1 MRLKPRR
8 PPLHAK
14 PLAVFPSKKLKLG
27 TSNDELTSETL
38 SETLYPS
45 TMESS
50 KYTTLSL
57 MEDFVK
63 DVLVFAWKVYGHP
76 LIVLLSITSLFE
88 VVSIVTS
95 NV

>member
-1 MRLKPRR
+1 
-8 PPLHAK
+8 
-14 PLAVFPSKKLKLG
+14 
-27 TSNDELTSETL
+27 
-38 SETLYPS
+38 
-45 TMESS
+45 
-50 KYTTLSL
+50 

-76 LIVLLSITSLFE
+76 VIVLLSTTSLFE